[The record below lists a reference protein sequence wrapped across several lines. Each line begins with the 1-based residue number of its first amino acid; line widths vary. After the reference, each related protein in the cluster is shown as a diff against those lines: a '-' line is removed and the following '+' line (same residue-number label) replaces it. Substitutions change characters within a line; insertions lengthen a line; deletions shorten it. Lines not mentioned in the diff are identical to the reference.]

1 VTREIELMNPITKQP
16 VFITGASGFVASHII
31 QQLLAAGYRVRG
43 SVRKKGG
50 PGTAHL
56 TRLPGAERLELV
68 EADLLDAKVWPE
80 ALAGCEFVMHTASPY
95 ALDVKDPQRDLV
107 DPALQGTHHVLE
119 AAGATRGIQRV
130 VVTSSMAAVTDEP
143 DPERVLTEADW
154 NESSSL
160 ERNPYYYS
168 KTVAEREAWRLAEQ
182 YRLSL
187 VTINPFVIIGPSLS
201 PGLNTSNAIFA
212 DLLGG
217 AYPGIMRLT
226 WGLVDV
232 RDVARAHIEAIERPG
247 ASGRYLCAAGTISM
261 RDVVALLAEAGYQD
275 YKLPRLGLDCAVG
288 DYAVRLSSYFQPKG
302 VGSYLRTHIGRTPRF
317 DTTKIQEE
325 LGLRYRPLPD
335 TIRDTVADV
344 VAQGHAQ
351 AGARAGEK
359 SPQGVLP

>member
-1 VTREIELMNPITKQP
+1 MNPITNQP
-16 VFITGASGFVASHII
+16 VFVTGASGFVASHII
-31 QQLLAAGYRVRG
+31 QQLLDAGYRVRG
-43 SVRKKGG
+43 SVRKKNG
-50 PGTAHL
+50 PSVTHL
-56 TRLPGAERLELV
+56 QRLPGAERLELV
-68 EADLLDAKVWPE
+68 EADLLDAPVWRD
-80 ALAGCEFVMHTASPY
+80 ALAGCAYVLHTASPY

-107 DPALQGTHHVLE
+107 DPALQGTRHVIE
-119 AAGATRGIQRV
+119 AASSSKALVLV

-143 DPERVLTEADW
+143 DADRVLTEADW

-168 KTVAEREAWRLAEQ
+168 KTVAEREAWHLAEQ
-182 YRLSL
+182 LRLSV

-217 AYPGIMRLT
+217 VYPGIMRLT

-247 ASGRYLCAAGTISM
+247 ASGRYLCAAGTITM
-261 RDVVALLAEAGYQD
+261 REVVELLNEAGYQD
-275 YKLPRLGLDCAVG
+275 YKLPRLGLDCTVG

-302 VGSYLRTHIGRTPRF
+302 VGTYLRTHIGRTPRF
-317 DTTKIQEE
+317 DTLKIQEQ
-325 LGLRYRPLPD
+325 LGLRYRALAD

-344 VAQGHAQ
+344 VRQGHVTA
-351 AGARAGEK
+351 AGASAAARSTE
-359 SPQGVLP
+359 GVRP